1 MTASLST
8 RTPQQAIAAL
18 LARYT
23 PEKLLLLGASE
34 LPAVSAFHSAH
45 PQCQVTTAPA
55 APLAPELAA
64 QRFDL
69 ALLVDCLEHLPKRDG
84 LQLLGGIR
92 NLNASRVAVLLDLK
106 AADWQ
111 ETDLFALAM
120 QASEQFQREGQT
132 LHLFTYDLLDY
143 KQVPDWL
150 NAKFWANPELFGR
163 FWW

>member
-18 LARYT
+18 LASYAR
-23 PEKLLLLGASE
+23 EKLLLLGASE

-69 ALLVDCLEHLPKRDG
+69 AILVDCLEHLPKRDG

-106 AADWQ
+106 AGDWQ
-111 ETDLFALAM
+111 
-120 QASEQFQREGQT
+120 
-132 LHLFTYDLLDY
+132 
-143 KQVPDWL
+143 
-150 NAKFWANPELFGR
+150 
-163 FWW
+163 

>member
-23 PEKLLLLGASE
+23 PQKLLLLGASE

-45 PQCQVTTAPA
+45 RQCQVTTAPA

-69 ALLVDCLEHLPKRDG
+69 ALLVDCLELARDVRE
-84 LQLLGGIR
+84 LDMR
-92 NLNASRVAVLLDLK
+92 ASP
-106 AADWQ
+106 
-111 ETDLFALAM
+111 
-120 QASEQFQREGQT
+120 
-132 LHLFTYDLLDY
+132 YDLLDWGY
-143 KQVPDWL
+143 EPVRIETPEGKAAYVAAQRGFSERGQALRARLVQVTSRAL
-150 NAKFWANPELFGR
+150 QVR
-163 FWW
+163 